1 MTPHRVLSRPATPI
15 GAMEI
20 KNRPP
25 SLCQLAGRWR
35 PRDLGAGAMA
45 EEKQDGFRCLY
56 MPGIDGRPALWT
68 RNGMPMPGVGHILAR
83 LLEVEQALGAPHF
96 IDGELVVG
104 GSLAS
109 TKAHYERGWK
119 AGDAGTFYAFDCVPL
134 DDWRAGRCDIPL
146 YRRKSDLARAIEATA
161 PDRGNWEWREGSRG
175 KDHGIDP
182 LSLIPDEWVSD
193 PAEVDEMAARI
204 WARGGEGVM
213 VKDAESP
220 YIRARTDS
228 WLKHKRPGAA

>member
-1 MTPHRVLSRPATPI
+1 MTPHRVLSRPPI
-15 GAMEI
+15 GSI
-20 KNRPP
+20 GRHRPRD
-25 SLCQLAGRWR
+25 LCQLAGRWR

-45 EEKQDGFRCLY
+45 EEKRDGFRCLY
-56 MPGIDGRPALWT
+56 MPGVEDKPALWT

-96 IDGELVVG
+96 IDGELVVS
-104 GSLAS
+104 GSLAA

-134 DDWRAGRCDIPL
+134 DDWRAGRCDTPL
-146 YRRKSDLARAIEATA
+146 YERKSALQRAIEATA
-161 PDRGNWEWREGSRG
+161 PDRGNWEWREGSRS

-182 LSLIPDEWVSD
+182 LSLIPDEWVSSPSD
-193 PAEVDEMAARI
+193 VDQLAQRI
-204 WARGGEGVM
+204 WAAGGEGVM

-220 YIRARTDS
+220 YVRARSDS
-228 WLKHKRPGAA
+228 WLKVKRSGVS